1 MKVAVVFPK
10 RLIYLNQ
17 PGYCFQRS
25 YDLNTHCT
33 SAQQSGGKSTL
44 AIAKANRQAAE
55 CLQKKHHRA
64 EETTEEH
71 AMQLQSILRK
81 VQPSRLH
88 SCSSIKLA
96 LL

>member
-1 MKVAVVFPK
+1 MA
-10 RLIYLNQ
+10 Q
-17 PGYCFQRS
+17 HG
-25 YDLNTHCT
+25 TAWH

-44 AIAKANRQAAE
+44 AIVKANRQAAE
-55 CLQKKHHRA
+55 CPQKKHHRA

-71 AMQLQSILRK
+71 AMQLQNILRK